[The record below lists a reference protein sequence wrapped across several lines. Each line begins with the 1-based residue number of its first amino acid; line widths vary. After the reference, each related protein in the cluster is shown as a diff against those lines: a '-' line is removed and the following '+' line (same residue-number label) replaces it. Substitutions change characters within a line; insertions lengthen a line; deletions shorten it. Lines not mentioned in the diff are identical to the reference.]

1 MENEVSDKKREIN
14 RIHKPHPNQCMK
26 KIDCSNSLHGSIIG
40 LIVLFISVVNLSAF
54 YGIKES
60 GEGDEKTEVEWNEE
74 TVQSTTSSETTNG
87 ESKEVDG
94 SEVSRYILLMIL
106 NRTYNSI
113 HGPNQIFLKI

>member
-1 MENEVSDKKREIN
+1 MEDEVSDKKREVN

-60 GEGDEKTEVEWNEE
+60 AEGDEKTEVELREKSDSSSNH
-74 TVQSTTSSETTNG
+74 VQGTN
-87 ESKEVDG
+87 
-94 SEVSRYILLMIL
+94 LMK
-106 NRTYNSI
+106 
-113 HGPNQIFLKI
+113 H